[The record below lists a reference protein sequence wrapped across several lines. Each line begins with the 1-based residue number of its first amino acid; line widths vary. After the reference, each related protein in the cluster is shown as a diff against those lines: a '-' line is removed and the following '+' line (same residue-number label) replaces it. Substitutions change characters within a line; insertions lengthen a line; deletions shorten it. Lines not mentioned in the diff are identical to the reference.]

1 MAKLEFTKLD
11 KISERPVTYRES
23 LITVESNF
31 IESYYGL
38 VYENNYTEDDVTVLV
53 TTVSG
58 TSLTGP
64 YLVKGS
70 YSEIKAFIENT
81 PQP

>member
-38 VYENNYTEDDVTVLV
+38 VYENNYPEDNVTVLV

-58 TSLTGP
+58 LSGP

>member
-38 VYENNYTEDDVTVLV
+38 VYENNYPDDDVTVLV

-58 TSLTGP
+58 TSLNGP

-70 YSEIKAFIENT
+70 YSEIKALIENT

>member
-38 VYENNYTEDDVTVLV
+38 VYENNTPDDDVTVLV
-53 TTVSG
+53 TTG
-58 TSLTGP
+58 TAASLTGP